1 MNELFFETIKCEDFE
16 VLNLFY
22 HKKRI
27 ARTISCNFNLEEYIY
42 PPTEHLT
49 KCKFIYDQ
57 NGIVSIEYSPYH
69 KKNITSFTVVIDNQ
83 IHYDSKKLNRQ
94 EIDNL
99 YAKKG
104 LNDEIIIIKNGF
116 ITDTSI
122 ANIAIF
128 YEERWLTP
136 KIPLLYGTTRSRY
149 LEEGLLY
156 EENITLEMLKKS
168 SKIGLLNAM
177 IDFDIINNFKLEEFQ

>member
-16 VLNLFY
+16 VFNLFY

-177 IDFDIINNFKLEEFQ
+177 IDFDIINNFKLEEF

>member
-1 MNELFFETIKCEDFE
+1 MNELFFETIKCNDFE
-16 VLNLFY
+16 VLNLLY

-27 ARTISCNFNLEEYIY
+27 ARTICCNFNLEEYIY
-42 PPTEHLT
+42 PPTEQLT

-57 NGIVSIEYSPYH
+57 NEIVSIEYSPYH
-69 KKNITSFTVVIDNQ
+69 KKNITSFALVIDNQ
-83 IHYDSKKLNRQ
+83 INYDSKKLNRQ

-122 ANIAIF
+122 ANIAIW

-136 KIPLLYGTTRSRY
+136 KTPLLMGTTRERY
-149 LEEGLLY
+149 LEYGFLSEA
-156 EENITLEMLKKS
+156 NITVEMLEKS
-168 SKIGLLNAM
+168 TKIALLNAM
-177 IDFDIINNFKLEEFQ
+177 IDFDIIHNFKLRATL